1 MIDLNLF
8 FALVSFYFVMYV
20 TPGPNNAMVLTSGL
34 KFGFAKTIPHMSGI
48 TIGHIL
54 QLILVCLGL
63 GKIFQVFPEI
73 QQVLKIICAAYLL
86 YLGYKIIGSFS
97 KIKEDDSRPLK
108 FHEAA
113 LFQIV
118 NPKAWTISSM
128 AASGFLPKG
137 ENLIFSILYIA
148 AIAIIVIVGFSAT
161 NQTDIIDSTLSSIS
175 EPLLVN
181 VDQTTYQRADIIS
194 ISGNSKS
201 ASTQL
206 VELSIENTNGVKI
219 WNENINL
226 KNDGKFSTLV
236 IAGGGGWEN
245 DGTYIL
251 KATHSNLASEIEFK
265 FFT

>member
-8 FALVSFYFVMYV
+8 FALVSFYFVMYI

-34 KFGFAKTIPHMSGI
+34 KFGFVKTIPHMSGI

-73 QQVLKIICAAYLL
+73 QRVLKIICAAYLL

-128 AASGFLPKG
+128 VASGFLPKD

-148 AIAIIVIVGFSAT
+148 AIALIICPLSISPWAAFGSSIRDLVKNNKLKALIEYFLAFLLLITAILIVI
-161 NQTDIIDSTLSSIS
+161 Q
-175 EPLLVN
+175 
-181 VDQTTYQRADIIS
+181 
-194 ISGNSKS
+194 K
-201 ASTQL
+201 
-206 VELSIENTNGVKI
+206 
-219 WNENINL
+219 
-226 KNDGKFSTLV
+226 
-236 IAGGGGWEN
+236 
-245 DGTYIL
+245 
-251 KATHSNLASEIEFK
+251 
-265 FFT
+265 